1 MALSEAPFTRT
12 CIWIL
17 SHQALFCSF
26 HFFMASSSLVWRG
39 KKPQNV
45 EPLFLAQ
52 LKSKFTIIKARFTCK
67 LVIRVE
73 ISAKSIECFHS
84 RGQHLRQFIG
94 TKESAYIRKEFNSHR
109 TGLGH
114 KHGRPFIVLGHK
126 YGCHDVMWKLSIEA
140 ITLPSAAILSTHGKE
155 LALVIQT
162 IDSTIHWINDYP
174 VDKY

>member
-94 TKESAYIRKEFNSHR
+94 TKESAYIRKELDSQGLVWNTNMAALTSRENTLSCWSRKNDTMVVLTSQDPHR
-109 TGLGH
+109 W
-114 KHGRPFIVLGHK
+114 PFYCDDVL
-126 YGCHDVMWKLSIEA
+126 M
-140 ITLPSAAILSTHGKE
+140 
-155 LALVIQT
+155 Q
-162 IDSTIHWINDYP
+162 NRRF
-174 VDKY
+174 